1 MSVYQEFL
9 IWSCSIGD
17 EALLDIFW
25 KRTPN
30 PIKSAVMVSRLC
42 NSLGKIHAAA
52 MDADPADQEAYLV
65 RYPRARELIPALDG
79 ISNKYAARASRMMA
93 YTLSADATNAA
104 RPTAKYLGTD
114 WAMENKVNREARRL
128 MFIDMAFTAEMDK
141 QTKQAN
147 EQTKTHPALIE
158 NVREYWDEKGGRA
171 AHMREGFLKLMLLLL
186 HLYTCSITRELVF
199 RAASPGAQPPA
210 SGIFEALPLHPVEL
224 VFWVTCTARSLQLLL
239 VWLDPHKFEASN
251 TSEVFEVVYCTLS
264 HLGIFLRLVAGSHSL
279 DAVIGAGTCA
289 ALGENGARALSW
301 AVCLLSASIMFWMFG
316 MFQQSRIGTVLSLY
330 QEVLVE
336 SDNLA
341 FMLLMVMFCVTFSLT
356 LSSISDLDNVIIN
369 PSPSPPPETE
379 TCAPDTA
386 HPPPSQS
393 LDAGT
398 LLRGARSAGG
408 AALEWLA
415 RSVGE
420 AVSLLTVALDIPED
434 ERSRDLSGF
443 FFLFFLLANTYL
455 VQGFLVGIISESFI
469 DKQHTAQTQLLL
481 QKLELVRGYRAQDA
495 AAARIPILGIR
506 LPFFCGLDLPFNAWR
521 VLCKLEFT
529 GLWFLP
535 ESVQSQLL
543 SYDIIFQTAEL
554 TNFNRSTKTSWI
566 NTIDAAYRFMIRT
579 AFLCLILLV
588 LVITGPGIPVYLLS
602 GGAKIDDIRVDTP
615 SSDLKDND
623 STMDATKLD
632 DARKLEL
639 DALQQWQRWYVQRRW
654 LSACSLAPAFTH
666 SLSLAPG
673 ATTTGPQRPRM

>member
-30 PIKSAVMVSRLC
+30 PIKSAVMVSSLC

-93 YTLSADATNAA
+93 YTLSADDTNAA

-114 WAMENKVNREARRL
+114 WAMENKVNREVRRL

-147 EQTKTHPALIE
+147 EQTKTHPALQE

-171 AHMREGFLKLMLLLL
+171 AHVREGILKLILLGL
-186 HLYTCSITRELVF
+186 HVYTCSITRELVA

-210 SGIFEALPLHPVEL
+210 SDIFEALPLHPVEL

-239 VWLDPHKFEASN
+239 VSLDPHKFEATN
-251 TSEVFEVVYCTLS
+251 NSESIEVVYCTLS
-264 HLGIFLRLVAGSHSL
+264 HVGISLRLVAGSHSL
-279 DAVIGAGTCA
+279 GAVIGAGTCA
-289 ALGENGARALSW
+289 TLGENGARVLSW
-301 AVCLLSASIMFWMFG
+301 AVCFLSVSFMFWMFQI
-316 MFQQSRIGTVLSLY
+316 FQKSRIGTVLSLY

-336 SDNLA
+336 QDNQA
-341 FMLLMVMFCVTFSLT
+341 FILLIGMFCVTFSLT
-356 LSSISDLDNVIIN
+356 LTTISDLDKVIIN

-386 HPPPSQS
+386 HPPPPPQS
-393 LDAGT
+393 LDVDT
-398 LLRGARSAGG
+398 LLRGVRSGVDAVGALGLEAG
-408 AALEWLA
+408 
-415 RSVGE
+415 
-420 AVSLLTVALDIPED
+420 SLLTVALAVED
-434 ERSRDLSGF
+434 ERIHAESLDLKWF
-443 FFLFFLLANTYL
+443 FFLFFMFANTYL

-506 LPFFCGLDLPFNAWR
+506 LPFLCGLDLPFNAWR
-521 VLCKLEFT
+521 VLCKVEFT

-535 ESVQSQLL
+535 ESVQNQLL

-554 TNFNRSTKTSWI
+554 TNFNTKTSWI
-566 NTIDAAYRFMIRT
+566 NTVDAAYRFMIRT
-579 AFLCLILLV
+579 AFLCLILLL
-588 LVITGPGIPVYLLS
+588 LVITGPGLPVYLLN
-602 GGAKIDDIRVDTP
+602 GGSKIDDIRVDTP
-615 SSDLKDND
+615 SSDLKDSD

-639 DALQQWQRWYVQRRW
+639 DALQQWQRWYVADAGF
-654 LSACSLAPAFTH
+654 LPATLH
-666 SLSLAPG
+666 CIHTLSLAPG